1 MKHIQL
7 FEQFINEDKMEVF
20 LNTMIKN
27 PKSGRAVKV
36 SSLINDKENP
46 LYKKL
51 QQKKA
56 EIEGGSGDSDNA
68 EMKEAKEELKGFQK
82 EYAELADD
90 MKVLRSEIADHKN
103 DIKDSDDEEM
113 ADMAKSELE
122 DKEGQLEEK
131 QAELGRISDE
141 IAEVKDWIKNP
152 S

>member
-20 LNTMIKN
+20 LNTTIKN
-27 PKSGRAVKV
+27 PKSGRDVKV

-56 EIEGGSGDSDNA
+56 EIEGGSGDNDNA

-90 MKVLRSEIADHKN
+90 MKELRSEIVDHKN
-103 DIKDSDDEEM
+103 DIKDGDDEDM
-113 ADMAKSELE
+113 VDMAKGELE
-122 DKEGQLEEK
+122 EKEGQLEEK
-131 QAELGRISDE
+131 QAELDRISDE

-152 S
+152 D

>member
-20 LNTMIKN
+20 LNTTIKN
-27 PKSGRAVKV
+27 PKSGRDVKV

-56 EIEGGSGDSDNA
+56 EIEGGSGDNDNA

-82 EYAELADD
+82 EYAEITDD
-90 MKVLRSEIADHKN
+90 MKELRSEIVDHKN
-103 DIKDSDDEEM
+103 DIKDGDDEDM
-113 ADMAKSELE
+113 VDMAKGELE
-122 DKEGQLEEK
+122 EKEGQLEEK
-131 QAELGRISDE
+131 QAELDRISDE

-152 S
+152 D